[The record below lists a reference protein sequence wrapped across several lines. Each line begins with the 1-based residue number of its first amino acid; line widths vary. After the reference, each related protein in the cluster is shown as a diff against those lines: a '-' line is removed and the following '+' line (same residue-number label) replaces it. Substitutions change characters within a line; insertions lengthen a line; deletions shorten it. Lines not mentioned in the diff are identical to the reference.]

1 ARELLGTTQKAY
13 QRGQYSVLQWI
24 DAQNKVFNLEQD
36 LINSQ
41 VRIFNQVL
49 ELERI
54 LGQSIVST
62 Q

>member
-1 ARELLGTTQKAY
+1 LLSATQKAY
-13 QRGQYSVLQWI
+13 RQGQYSVLQWI
-24 DAQNKVFNLEQD
+24 DAQNQVFNLEQD

-54 LGQSIVST
+54 LGQSIISAK
-62 Q
+62 